1 MKKVQEW
8 FAEYSITHQHPLNK
22 KLHFIAVPLI
32 YLSVFGLLWQ
42 VPMPLPQLEAEQIT
56 WPLLLAIPVLLFYLN
71 LSRLLG
77 VGMTIFTA
85 FVVLFIRWFESE
97 FQTNLALASFGLFAL
112 GWILQFIGHAIEGKK
127 LAFFKDLQFLLVGP
141 VWILG
146 YLLNKCGIRY

>member
-8 FAEYSITHQHPLNK
+8 FAEYSITHQHPINK
-22 KLHFIAVPLI
+22 KLHFVAVPLI
-32 YLSVFGLLWQ
+32 YISVFGLLWQ
-42 VPMPLPQLEAEQIT
+42 VPMPLHSLQVEQIT
-56 WPLLLAIPVLLFYLN
+56 WPLVLAIPVLLFYLN
-71 LSRLLG
+71 LSRVLC

-97 FQTNLALASFGLFAL
+97 FQTNLTLASFGLFIF
-112 GWILQFIGHAIEGKK
+112 GWGLQFIGHAIEGKK
-127 LAFFKDLQFLLVGP
+127 PAFLKDLQFLLVGP